1 MNRLPEDLKQQALVA
16 AKMATDKAKKKF
28 LEFAGN
34 VSVTAATVVNAMKTE
49 PILTTQIQV
58 RTFITR

>member
-1 MNRLPEDLKQQALVA
+1 MA